1 MNNQLLRRIAVA
13 LLPLV
18 ILTGAQV
25 VNAAPKDKK
34 TKALRN
40 VKTAPASKK
49 GLAKDRSAA
58 TSRSERNAR
67 KSKTN
72 KAKITAKRSSIKEVA
87 PARNSK
93 AAKREAIARESL
105 AKRQRAAELRRAK
118 ERRRAEAA
126 RLAAIERQRAQDEAL
141 RDHVQRLIAKDDLT
155 GEDPE
160 IRRIAVNALG
170 RHAGT
175 VVVMNPQTGRVYSI
189 VNQEW
194 GLREGFKPCSTIK
207 LVTSIA
213 GLNEDVIDPNDT
225 TKISDSNQVTLTRA
239 LAYSKNQ
246 YFQIVG
252 EQIGLDK
259 MLTYARRMGLG
270 EKTGINGRNEFQGR
284 VPGAQSFRAIHRIS
298 SHGDYYEVTPLQL
311 ATLASAI
318 GNGGKLMT
326 PYIVRSRNDE
336 MKMKAK
342 VRRQINVDR
351 EVWNQLTP
359 GMIGAVNYGSG
370 RKAQDP
376 DQQVAGKTGTCIE
389 DGRWVGLFASYAP
402 VVNPKLAVVVIA
414 RGPDARS
421 HFPAAVAGRIYREM
435 GNLHGTPAVQHVAA
449 VREVNSGVSEEEEET
464 VLEEEAEFK
473 VKPATVYQRDSKS
486 SKVKT
491 VLMSIP
497 VPRVGKPQPSESSL
511 NGQTRPRRV
520 LDE

>member
-1 MNNQLLRRIAVA
+1 MNNQLLSRIAVA
-13 LLPLV
+13 VLLL
-18 ILTGAQV
+18 IAAAQFV
-25 VNAAPKDKK
+25 DAAPIAKNAKS
-34 TKALRN
+34 TRN

-49 GLAKDRSAA
+49 ASAKDRSA
-58 TSRSERNAR
+58 SRVEPNAR
-67 KSKTN
+67 TSKNN
-72 KAKITAKRSSIKEVA
+72 KAETAGKRSLANDVG

-93 AAKREAIARESL
+93 AAKREGIARERL
-105 AKRQRAAELRRAK
+105 VRRQRAAELRRAE

-155 GEDPE
+155 GEDPD

-252 EQIGLDK
+252 EQVGLDK

-270 EKTGINGRNEFQGR
+270 EKTGINARNEFQGR
-284 VPGAQSFRAIHRIS
+284 VPGAESFRAIHRIS
-298 SHGDYYEVTPLQL
+298 SHGDHYEVTPLQL

-351 EVWNQLTP
+351 EVWTQLTP

-389 DGRWVGLFASYAP
+389 DGKWVGLFASYAP

-414 RGPDARS
+414 RGPDARG
-421 HFPAAVAGRIYREM
+421 HFPAAVAGRIYREL
-435 GNLHGTPAVQHVAA
+435 GNRNGAPSVQQVAA
-449 VREVNSGVSEEEEET
+449 VREVNSFVSEEEEET
-464 VLEEEAEFK
+464 VLEEEADFK
-473 VKPATVYQRDSKS
+473 VETATVYQRDSRS
-486 SKVKT
+486 SKVKP

-497 VPRVGKPQPSESSL
+497 VPRVVRPQPNEPSL

-520 LDE
+520 LGE

>member
-1 MNNQLLRRIAVA
+1 MNNQLLRQIAVA
-13 LLPLV
+13 VLLLIAAAQLV
-18 ILTGAQV
+18 DA
-25 VNAAPKDKK
+25 
-34 TKALRN
+34 
-40 VKTAPASKK
+40 ASKGK
-49 GLAKDRSAA
+49 NAKATRNDKIATAAKKASSKDRS
-58 TSRSERNAR
+58 SSKPEQNAR
-67 KSKTN
+67 NSKN
-72 KAKITAKRSSIKEVA
+72 KKAETAAQRPSAKEIA
-87 PARNSK
+87 PARNAKS
-93 AAKREAIARESL
+93 AKREAMARESL
-105 AKRQRAAELRRAK
+105 AKRRRAAELRRAE

-126 RLAAIERQRAQDEAL
+126 RLAAIERQRAKDEAL
-141 RDHVQRLIAKDDLT
+141 RDHVQQLIAKDDLT

-170 RHAGT
+170 RRAGT

-213 GLNEDVIDPNDT
+213 GLNEDVIDSIDT

-239 LAYSKNQ
+239 LAYSKNN

-252 EQIGLDK
+252 EQVGLDK
-259 MLTYARRMGLG
+259 MLTYSRRMGLG
-270 EKTGINGRNEFQGR
+270 EKTGINARNEFQGR
-284 VPGAQSFRAIHRIS
+284 VPGAESFRAIHRIS
-298 SHGDYYEVTPLQL
+298 SHGDHYEVTPLQL
-311 ATLASAI
+311 ATLTSAI

-359 GMIGAVNYGSG
+359 GLVGAVNYGSG
-370 RKAQDP
+370 KKAQDP

-402 VVNPKLAVVVIA
+402 VVNPQLAVVVIT

-435 GNLHGTPAVQHVAA
+435 GNRHGTPAVQHVAA
-449 VREVNSGVSEEEEET
+449 ARAVNSQVSEEEEET
-464 VLEEEAEFK
+464 VLEEEADFK
-473 VKPATVYQRDSKS
+473 VEPTTVYQRDGKS
-486 SKVKT
+486 SKVKP

-497 VPRVGKPQPSESSL
+497 VPRVVKPQASESSL
-511 NGQTRPRRV
+511 GGQTRPRRV
-520 LDE
+520 LGE